1 MKHESI
7 ASIIEWHTETFPE
20 ATLDG
25 QIEKFLEERVEY
37 ATAENAEHEIEELA
51 DCFIVACGIA
61 RFNPIYGGRFLGET
75 FNAFTQNQDVTISKL
90 QDAIDAKMQVN
101 RKRKWGKG
109 KGNYQH
115 LPEGA
120 ENVG

>member
-7 ASIIEWHTETFPE
+7 ASIIAWHTKTFQE

-25 QIEKFLEERVEY
+25 QIDKFLDEKVEY
-37 ATAENAEHEIEELA
+37 TVAVALEHKIEELA

-61 RFNPIYGGRFLGET
+61 RFNPVYGSRFLGQV
-75 FNAFTQNQDVTISKL
+75 FNMFTQNQEITMAKL
-90 QDAIDAKMQVN
+90 QDAIDAKMRVN

-115 LPEGA
+115 VE
-120 ENVG
+120 EKS

>member
-7 ASIIEWHTETFPE
+7 ASIIAWHTKTFPD

-37 ATAENAEHEIEELA
+37 ATAENAEHKIEELA

-61 RFNPIYGGRFLGET
+61 RFNPVYGSRFLGDT
-75 FNAFTQNQDVTISKL
+75 FDAFTQNQDATIAKL
-90 QDAIDAKMQVN
+90 QDAIDAKMRVN

-109 KGNYQH
+109 KGNYKH
-115 LPEGA
+115 
-120 ENVG
+120 VGDV

>member
-7 ASIIEWHTETFPE
+7 ASIIEWHTKTFPE

-37 ATAENAEHEIEELA
+37 ATAENAAHEIEELA

-61 RFNPIYGGRFLGET
+61 RFNPVYGSRFLGET
-75 FNAFTQNQDVTISKL
+75 FNAFTQNQDATIAKL
-90 QDAIDAKMQVN
+90 QDAIDTKMRVN
-101 RKRKWGKG
+101 RKRKWNKI
-109 KGNYQH
+109 GNKFQH
-115 LPEGA
+115 VE
-120 ENVG
+120 E

>member
-7 ASIIEWHTETFPE
+7 ASIIKWHTETFPD

-25 QIEKFLEERVEY
+25 QIEKFLDEKIEY
-37 ATAENAEHEIEELA
+37 TTAVSLEDKIEELA

-61 RFNPIYGGRFLGET
+61 RFNPVYGSRFLGQA
-75 FNAFTQNQDVTISKL
+75 FDMFTQNQEATIASL
-90 QDAIDAKMQVN
+90 QDAVDAKMRVN

-115 LPEGA
+115 VEK
-120 ENVG
+120 

>member
-7 ASIIEWHTETFPE
+7 ASIIAWHTETFPE
-20 ATLDG
+20 ATLNG
-25 QIEKFLEERVEY
+25 QIEKYLDEKVEY
-37 ATAENAEHEIEELA
+37 TTAVALEDKIEELA

-61 RFNPIYGGRFLGET
+61 RFNPVYGSRFLGQG
-75 FNAFTQNQDVTISKL
+75 FDMFTENKDATIASL
-90 QDAIDAKMQVN
+90 QDAIDAKMKTN

-115 LPEGA
+115 VE
-120 ENVG
+120 E

>member
-7 ASIIEWHTETFPE
+7 ASIIAWHTKTFPD

-37 ATAENAEHEIEELA
+37 ATATTAKHKIEELA

-61 RFNPIYGGRFLGET
+61 RFNPVYGSCFIS
-75 FNAFTQNQDVTISKL
+75 NAFEMFTKDGNATIAKL
-90 QDAIDAKMQVN
+90 QDAIDAKMRVN
-101 RKRKWGKG
+101 RNRKWGKG

-115 LPEGA
+115 VE
-120 ENVG
+120 E

>member
-7 ASIIEWHTETFPE
+7 ASIIAWHAKTFPE

-25 QIEKFLEERVEY
+25 QIEKFLDEKVEY
-37 ATAENAEHEIEELA
+37 ATAVAPEDKIEELA

-61 RFNPIYGGRFLGET
+61 RFNPVYGSRFLGET
-75 FNAFTQNQDVTISKL
+75 FNAFTQNQDATIAKL
-90 QDAIDAKMQVN
+90 QDAIDKKMQVN

-115 LPEGA
+115 VE
-120 ENVG
+120 E

>member
-7 ASIIEWHTETFPE
+7 ASIIAWHTETFPE

-61 RFNPIYGGRFLGET
+61 RFNPVYGSRFLGET
-75 FNAFTQNQDVTISKL
+75 FNAFTQNHNVTIAKL
-90 QDAIDAKMQVN
+90 QDAIDAKMKTN

-115 LPEGA
+115 VE
-120 ENVG
+120 E